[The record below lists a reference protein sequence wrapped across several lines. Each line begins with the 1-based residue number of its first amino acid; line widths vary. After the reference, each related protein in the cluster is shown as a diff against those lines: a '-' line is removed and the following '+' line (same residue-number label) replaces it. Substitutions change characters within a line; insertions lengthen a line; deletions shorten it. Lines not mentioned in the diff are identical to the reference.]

1 MSHRLLELTGTFLR
15 LGTISFGGP
24 AAHAALI
31 EQETVERRGWLTHQ
45 EFLDLLA
52 VTQLIPGPNAVEMA
66 CQVGYRRAGFRGSI
80 VAGVAF
86 TAPAV
91 AITAAFAVAYVRY
104 GTLPAVE
111 PFLAGIKPVIVAV
124 IFTAVWRLAKKTLGS
139 WQQGA
144 VAVTVGVAAAFGADE
159 VLSLLAGGVI
169 GTLLLARNT
178 PPATTGAAVLATGSL
193 SAAQVA
199 AGATVAAA
207 SGGAAA
213 GSVSLTKLALF
224 FLKVGAV
231 LYGSGYVL
239 VAYLEGGLVD
249 QYHWLTRRELLD
261 AVAVGQF
268 TPGPVLTTAT
278 FVGYLLA
285 GTSGAFVA
293 TAAIM
298 FPAFLLVAA
307 INPWIPRLRESRWAS
322 RFLDAVSAA
331 SLGLM
336 AAVVVSLG
344 QAAVTDFRSWSL
356 ALAAAIA
363 GLRWQVNP
371 AWLIVAGAL
380 AGPLVY

>member
-1 MSHRLLELTGTFLR
+1 MAHRLLELTGTFLR

-24 AAHAALI
+24 AAHAALM

-66 CQVGYRRAGFRGSI
+66 CQIGFRRGGFPGS
-80 VAGVAF
+80 VVVGLAF

-124 IFTAVWRLAKKTLGS
+124 IFAAVWRLAKKTLGT
-139 WQQGA
+139 WQQGIVA
-144 VAVTVGVAAAFGADE
+144 VAVGVAAALGADE

-169 GTLLLARNT
+169 GTLLFARSA
-178 PPATTGAAVLATGSL
+178 PPATTGAAVLVTGSL
-193 SAAQVA
+193 LAARTA
-199 AGATVAAA
+199 AGATLAAA

-213 GSVSLTKLALF
+213 GSVSLAKLALF

-249 QYHWLTRRELLD
+249 QYRWLTRRELLD

-268 TPGPVLTTAT
+268 TPGPMLTTAT

-285 GTSGAFVA
+285 GTSGALVA
-293 TAAIM
+293 TGAIM
-298 FPAFLLVAA
+298 LPAFVLVAA
-307 INPWIPRLRESRWAS
+307 INPWIPRLRQSRWAS

-344 QAAVTDFRSWSL
+344 QTALTDLPSWSL
-356 ALAAAIA
+356 ALAAALA

-380 AGPLVY
+380 AGPIVY